1 VSEGPGV
8 LFVVRR
14 GAERYEND
22 AAGHFH
28 RLESVMYEEPY
39 KWVEAVGNRR
49 QYLDEQFKQGSP
61 VVGLAYDGG
70 IVLLTVSKGTP
81 KLYEIYDRLALGG
94 MGHPADLEKL
104 RFSLLEMAHVE
115 GFNRS
120 PSDVTGSRMVKYGI
134 APVIKQAFEEVFKAP
149 FIIKILLAELGP
161 KAGKETFL
169 VINYDGT
176 FEEGSRCAAL
186 AATKAVEQDMLK
198 ALRAEPAT
206 PSLEQAVGA
215 ALRTWALG
223 DRLQRQAAETEAERG
238 REVPADASSTDPSS
252 LYAHVRE
259 TVAEKTIECIV
270 LDRAQPGSSKYRA
283 LTPDELGRILPKD
296 VQASL
301 S

>member
-1 VSEGPGV
+1 
-8 LFVVRR
+8 
-14 GAERYEND
+14 
-22 AAGHFH
+22 
-28 RLESVMYEEPY
+28 MYEEPY

-61 VVGLAYDGG
+61 VVGLTYDGG

-81 KLYEIYDRLALGG
+81 KLYEIYDRMALGG

-134 APVIKQAFEEVFKAP
+134 APLIKQAFEEVFKAP

-176 FEEGSRCAAL
+176 FEEGSRCAVL
-186 AATKAVEQDMLK
+186 AATQAIEQDMLK
-198 ALRAEPAT
+198 ALRAEPAGL
-206 PSLEQAVGA
+206 PLEEAVGV

-223 DRLQRQAAETEAERG
+223 DRWQRQAAARDSD
-238 REVPADASSTDPSS
+238 REHEISPDASPDASS

-259 TVAEKTIECIV
+259 TVAEKTIECAV
-270 LDRAQPGSSKYRA
+270 LDRARPGSSKFRA
-283 LTPDELGRILPKD
+283 LTPEELGRLLPRD
-296 VQASL
+296 VRTSL

>member
-1 VSEGPGV
+1 
-8 LFVVRR
+8 
-14 GAERYEND
+14 
-22 AAGHFH
+22 
-28 RLESVMYEEPY
+28 MYEEPY

-61 VVGLAYDGG
+61 VVGVAYDSG

-81 KLYEIYDRLALGG
+81 KLYEIYDRLALAG

-104 RFSLLEMAHVE
+104 RFNLLEMAHVE

-149 FIIKILLAELGP
+149 FIIKILLAELGQ

-176 FEEGSRCAAL
+176 FEEGSHCAVL
-186 AATKAVEQDMLK
+186 AANKTVEQEMIK
-198 ALRAEPAT
+198 SLRAEPANL
-206 PSLEQAVGA
+206 SLEQSVGA
-215 ALRTWALG
+215 ALRAWALG
-223 DRLQRQAAETEAERG
+223 DRLQRQAAEADGDRER
-238 REVPADASSTDPSS
+238 ETSVDASSVDVSK
-252 LYAHVRE
+252 LYAHLRE
-259 TVAEKTIECIV
+259 TVAEKTIECAV
-270 LDRAQPGSSKYRA
+270 LDRTQAGSSKYRA
-283 LTPDELGRILPKD
+283 VTTDELGRFLPKD

>member
-1 VSEGPGV
+1 
-8 LFVVRR
+8 
-14 GAERYEND
+14 
-22 AAGHFH
+22 
-28 RLESVMYEEPY
+28 MYEEPY

-61 VVGLAYDGG
+61 VVALAYETG

-134 APVIKQAFEEVFKAP
+134 APLIKQAFEEVFKAP
-149 FIIKILLAELGP
+149 FIVKILLAELGQ
-161 KAGKETFL
+161 KSGKETFL
-169 VINYDGT
+169 SINYDGT
-176 FEEGSRCAAL
+176 FEEGGHSAVL
-186 AATKAVEQDMLK
+186 AATKAIEQAMLK
-198 ALRAEPAT
+198 SLPDERR
-206 PSLEQAVGA
+206 SLEQAVGA
-215 ALRTWALG
+215 ALRAWALG
-223 DRLQRQAAETEAERG
+223 DRLQGRALEGEAGRGDKATAA
-238 REVPADASSTDPSS
+238 PSSSDAKS

-259 TVAEKTIECIV
+259 TVAEKSIECAV
-270 LDRAQPGSSKYRA
+270 LDRSQAGASKYRA
-283 LTPDELGRILPKD
+283 LTPADLGRLLPRD
-296 VQASL
+296 IQTSI